1 MPNLPVTQ
9 ILALSLTMAAAAT
22 STSATAVQTTA
33 PSARDVFLQRV
44 DEYVVLHRRLEADL
58 PPEIVTSD
66 PERLLAPRIT
76 LARELRKARA
86 TARQGNIF
94 IPAVADYFRGVITE
108 ALRVGEVANLL
119 EIIEDENFVRV
130 IPTVNGDYPAGASIS
145 LMPACLLAAL
155 PPLPKELEYRFLSR
169 DLILW
174 DVHAGLIVDFVPQAL
189 VETTMTRCP

>member
-1 MPNLPVTQ
+1 MPNLFLTQ
-9 ILALSLTMAAAAT
+9 ILALSLAMATAAT
-22 STSATAVQTTA
+22 SPSAGALQTTA
-33 PSARDVFLQRV
+33 TSPRDVFLQRV
-44 DEYVVLHRRLEADL
+44 DEYVALHRRLEADL
-58 PPEIVTSD
+58 PLEIVTSD
-66 PERLLAPRIT
+66 PERLFAPRIT
-76 LARELRKARA
+76 LARELRRARA
-86 TARQGNIF
+86 RAAQGDIF
-94 IPAVADYFRGVITE
+94 IPAVADYFRGLITQ
-108 ALRVGEVANLL
+108 ALRVGKVDNLL

-189 VETTMTRCP
+189 MQTTMTRWP